1 MVIWFTEGVNLVEP
15 VRYGIM
21 MPGQLFERQGMARH
35 LKGSPVFKR
44 IAGGYNAL
52 TQGRFETWVTDA
64 PQEEIS
70 DRFTAPDIMVLYGCL
85 CAEMATERFGPP
97 AAVCG
102 YSLGFYAAA
111 VHARSITVQA
121 ALGWLRR
128 VNAFNAR
135 DFPSG
140 AFGMAAATGLSKRE
154 VEDAF
159 SEWGLTDLFVSN
171 VNNARQI
178 VFAGPSPAVGEAVDR
193 MAKRALSIQTVPLD
207 VPLHTPHMNRAK
219 REIEGWW
226 STVPAATPTC
236 ELISPVDGAP
246 VRSGRAFKR
255 EMLVSLGSP
264 TDWVSVV
271 NTMSD
276 LDLEWVLDLS
286 PQGELGRMARWTR
299 RGLDVKPVSVLWES
313 GS

>member
-1 MVIWFTEGVNLVEP
+1 MLIWFTEGVNLEEQA
-15 VRYGIM
+15 RYGIM
-21 MPGQLFERQGMARH
+21 MPGQLFERRGMARY
-35 LKGSPVFKR
+35 LCESPVFKR

-70 DRFTAPDIMVLYGCL
+70 ERFTAPDVMVLYDCL
-85 CAEMATERFGPP
+85 CAEMASARFGPP

-111 VHARSITVQA
+111 VHARSITVQS
-121 ALGWLRR
+121 ALGWLHR

-135 DFPSG
+135 DFAPG
-140 AFGMAAATGLSKRE
+140 AFGVAAATGLSRRE
-154 VEDAF
+154 VEEAF
-159 SEWGLTDLFVSN
+159 SEWDLSDLFVSN
-171 VNNARQI
+171 VNNTRQI
-178 VFAGPSPAVGEAVDR
+178 VFAGPSPKVDEAVQR
-193 MAKRALSIQTVPLD
+193 LAKRALSVQSVPLD
-207 VPLHTPHMNRAK
+207 IPLHTPHMRRAR
-219 REIEGWW
+219 REVEGWW
-226 STVPAATPTC
+226 STVPAATPAC

-255 EMLVSLGSP
+255 EMLVSLESP

-271 NTMSD
+271 NTLAE

-299 RGLDVKPVSVLWES
+299 RDLEVRPVSVLWE
-313 GS
+313 GAP

>member
-1 MVIWFTEGVNLVEP
+1 MVIWFKEGVNLKDAA
-15 VRYGIM
+15 RYGIM

-35 LKGSPVFKR
+35 LTGSPVFKR

-52 TQGRFETWVTDA
+52 TQSRFETWVTQA

-70 DRFTAPDIMVLYGCL
+70 ERFTAPGVMVLYDCL
-85 CAEMATERFGPP
+85 CAEMASSRFGSP

-111 VHARSITVQA
+111 VHARSITVQS
-121 ALGWLRR
+121 ALGWLHR

-135 DFPSG
+135 DFPPG
-140 AFGMAAATGLSKRE
+140 RFGVAVATGLSRHE
-154 VEDAF
+154 VEEAF
-159 SEWGLTDLFVSN
+159 DEWELAGLFVSN
-171 VNNARQI
+171 VNNTRQI
-178 VFAGPSPAVGEAVDR
+178 VFAGPSHRVGEAMQR
-193 MAKRALSIQTVPLD
+193 LAKRALSVQPVPLD
-207 VPLHTPHMNRAK
+207 IPLHTPHMNRAR
-219 REIEGWW
+219 REVEGWW

-255 EMLVSLGSP
+255 EMLVSLESA
-264 TDWVSVV
+264 TDWVSVI
-271 NTMSD
+271 NTLDELD
-276 LDLEWVLDLS
+276 LDWVLDLS

-299 RGLDVKPVSVLWES
+299 RDLEIRPVSVLWES
-313 GS
+313 A